1 MYSTDH
7 CSFFFGLFTEDAG
20 TRDSCHVP
28 ATMEGWASRVGR
40 CVRERGRE
48 TERECV
54 CEREGERERVK
65 ERERVCV
72 CVCERE

>member
-28 ATMEGWASRVGR
+28 ATMEGWASRGGR
-40 CVRERGRE
+40 CVCVREGERPRERLKRERKRERGRE
-48 TERECV
+48 
-54 CEREGERERVK
+54 GERET
-65 ERERVCV
+65 E
-72 CVCERE
+72 